1 MREQEDSPTPV
12 SGWVVVDLFC
22 GIGGLTH
29 GLRLAGFDDTAVTG
43 TTPTNFDTHDDVVED
58 IASKR
63 RRAREWLL
71 SGLTLT
77 TVADQMLL
85 LDYDTATLVVHDY
98 HRKQAG
104 GVARGAFFV
113 AGDVPKAD
121 DAKAV
126 ERSLSLGRRTPKLQP
141 EIPHDPPSFRVHPP
155 PAADLLGLGT

>member
-63 RRAREWLL
+63 RRGE
-71 SGLTLT
+71 
-77 TVADQMLL
+77 
-85 LDYDTATLVVHDY
+85 
-98 HRKQAG
+98 
-104 GVARGAFFV
+104 GVAALGSDPDHGRR
-113 AGDVPKAD
+113 P
-121 DAKAV
+121 DA
-126 ERSLSLGRRTPKLQP
+126 SLGLRYSDSGGPRLSQEAGRWRGTRGVLRGGRCP
-141 EIPHDPPSFRVHPP
+141 E
-155 PAADLLGLGT
+155 G